1 MVLIINTT
9 SNSNM
14 SEILKGLLNQK
25 KTDFDVIDTADM
37 NISHC
42 MGCGHCWL
50 KNPGTCVINDDYAG
64 IMQKI
69 ITADQLWVI
78 SDTALGFLNHK
89 GKNVFDRILPI
100 LCIYLEFRGDQMRHI
115 LRYDKRT
122 DIGIIYQ
129 GEANRNYLQQW
140 LDRCTDNLD
149 SKSLGA
155 YPVAEL
161 KEAAKCMH

>member
-1 MVLIINTT
+1 MDDQVYFLSPNFVYNCIYDKFGN
-9 SNSNM
+9 
-14 SEILKGLLNQK
+14 LL
-25 KTDFDVIDTADM
+25 
-37 NISHC
+37 
-42 MGCGHCWL
+42 WY
-50 KNPGTCVINDDYAG
+50 INDDYAG
-64 IMQKI
+64 IIQKI
-69 ITADQLWVI
+69 IAADQLWVI

-129 GEANRNYLQQW
+129 GDANRNYLRQW